1 MKILVCCADGMSSS
15 LLVQKMREEV
25 KSRNLEDVK
34 IGSCAKIQLNRY
46 LNEADIVLIAPQL
59 HFFAQ
64 EIKNI
69 SQPYHVQVIDIDM
82 QDYGNLNAKA
92 ILDKVLEPP
101 VSSATSYNKESKLTQ
116 LMNKLYPYTKN
127 IATNRPLNAINKAFI
142 SIMPAT
148 VIGSLFILIKN
159 LPFNNYTAWLEKSG
173 LSDILNLASGATI
186 DILSI
191 YLAFFI
197 SYHLVES
204 YQHQG
209 HGAGLISTVCFFLVT
224 GRTNNGYDITYL
236 GSNGMF
242 SAIFI
247 SITVG
252 YLYIKIINRHM
263 QIQLPKN
270 VPAQVHR
277 SFEAIIPSF
286 IIIFIFL
293 VITALIAK
301 TPYGNL
307 NTMVYTFIQSTL
319 MKIMGNNIFSF
330 IFFNL
335 IACLLWWFGIHG
347 GNVVG
352 FITTPVYTSLSLQN
366 QMAYQAGQTPPNI
379 ISGAFNK
386 CFTSGG
392 VGSMLSLSILM
403 IIFSKSKKYK
413 LLGRISLPTCIF
425 YINEPLL
432 FGVPIVMNPLFFIPL
447 TLTTPTL
454 SVLTYFVMKIGLIPI
469 PNGAQV
475 PWTTP
480 PVIYGFLQGSW
491 KIALWEV
498 ISIILAMLMWY
509 PFFTIADRQAYKE
522 ENNSCHN

>member
-1 MKILVCCADGMSSS
+1 MSSS

-25 KSRNLEDVK
+25 KNRNLEDVK

-46 LNEADIVLIAPQL
+46 LDEADIVLIAPQL

-101 VSSATSYNKESKLTQ
+101 VSSVTSYNKESKLNQ
-116 LMNKLYPYTKN
+116 LMNKLYPYTKW
-127 IATNRPLNAINKAFI
+127 IATNRPLNAISKAFI

-204 YQHQG
+204 YHHQG

-242 SAIFI
+242 SAIFV

-270 VPAQVHR
+270 VPAQVRR

-286 IIIFIFL
+286 IIISVFL

-301 TPYGNL
+301 TPYGQRVLQNL
-307 NTMVYTFIQSTL
+307 VRTISDKYFLLSRRVDLLLLKSLRAKVCAYLLSEAEVHHSLTFTIPYSRIQLADYLNCDRSAL
-319 MKIMGNNIFSF
+319 SRE
-330 IFFNL
+330 
-335 IACLLWWFGIHG
+335 
-347 GNVVG
+347 
-352 FITTPVYTSLSLQN
+352 LSLMQRDGLLET
-366 QMAYQAGQTPPNI
+366 Y
-379 ISGAFNK
+379 
-386 CFTSGG
+386 
-392 VGSMLSLSILM
+392 
-403 IIFSKSKKYK
+403 KSSFK
-413 LLGRISLPTCIF
+413 LL
-425 YINEPLL
+425 EPDALRH
-432 FGVPIVMNPLFFIPL
+432 M
-447 TLTTPTL
+447 
-454 SVLTYFVMKIGLIPI
+454 VL
-469 PNGAQV
+469 
-475 PWTTP
+475 
-480 PVIYGFLQGSW
+480 
-491 KIALWEV
+491 
-498 ISIILAMLMWY
+498 
-509 PFFTIADRQAYKE
+509 
-522 ENNSCHN
+522 